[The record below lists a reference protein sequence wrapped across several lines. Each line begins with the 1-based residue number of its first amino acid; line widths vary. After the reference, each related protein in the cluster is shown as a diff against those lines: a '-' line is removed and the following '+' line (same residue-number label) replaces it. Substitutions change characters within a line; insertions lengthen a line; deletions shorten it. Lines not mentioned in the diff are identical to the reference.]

1 MANLGFV
8 GLGSMGGEMAR
19 RLLKAGH
26 TVTGYNRTKSR
37 AQWLMELGM
46 LWADTPREV
55 ASGSDVTLSMV
66 RDTEA
71 LHAVAEGPDGVLA
84 GLGPG
89 KFYVDMSTVSPEAS
103 RQLAVQAA
111 ELGANMLDAPVSG
124 SLITLKAGQL
134 SFMVG
139 GGKEAFEA
147 VKPILLDIGP
157 TVNYV
162 GGNGLA
168 AMMKVAVNLNL
179 PVQILA
185 FSESLLMAEKM
196 GIPRETAV
204 EVLLNSVV
212 ASPALKYRFPFV
224 LNMPDEPL
232 FDVNMMQ
239 KDLLLALEAGRQ
251 LGVPLPTTS
260 VANEYLTAARG
271 AGLTDQDFVV
281 LYQTLGRLAGGDTQG
296 SSTP

>member
-19 RLLKAGH
+19 RLLDAGH
-26 TVTGYNRTKSR
+26 TVMGYNRTKSR
-37 AQWLMELGM
+37 AQWLIDLGM
-46 LWADTPREV
+46 QWGDTPREV
-55 ASGSDVTLSMV
+55 AHIADVTLSMV
-66 RDTEA
+66 RDTDA
-71 LHAVAEGPDGVLA
+71 LQAVTGGPDGLLA

-103 RQLAVQAA
+103 RQVAAQAA
-111 ELGANMLDAPVSG
+111 ELGAKMLDAPVSG
-124 SLITLKAGQL
+124 SLVTLKAGQL

-139 GGKEAFEA
+139 GDPEALEA
-147 VKPILLDIGP
+147 VTPILRDIGP

-162 GGNGLA
+162 GANGLA

-185 FSESLLMAEKM
+185 FSESLLLAERM
-196 GIPRETAV
+196 GIPRDTAV
-204 EVLLNSVV
+204 EVLMNSVV

-224 LNMPDEPL
+224 LDMPEEPL
-232 FDVNMMQ
+232 FDVDMMQ

-251 LGVPLPTTS
+251 MGIPLPTTA
-260 VANEYLTAARG
+260 VANEYLSAARG
-271 AGLTDQDFVV
+271 AGLADQDFVV
-281 LYQTLGRLAGGDTQG
+281 IFQALARLAGENRGSQGD
-296 SSTP
+296 